1 MSNSVD
7 RSIRIYKED
16 ADLLVEATPSAPCV
30 MLLPQGDPRSATAR
44 TKLRIQWGQH
54 LLDDLVNGCYR
65 TVVCGV
71 NAENNTQ
78 GLLGEL
84 LKLIPTSQWTLESAT
99 SYAKMFRDAVSIH
112 AREDREPYVLK
123 FDLDR
128 ILILALLR
136 PAGRDHFTLED
147 LYRGFKTIAKMME
160 GRRERQPAATVS
172 FLGAKSNRLLDHQG
186 EEPPF
191 EAALEAIH
199 KAGFEGDI
207 YPPVELWNCA
217 PTGVFGSYP
226 FPDSV
231 DRMRQ
236 GSS

>member
-1 MSNSVD
+1 MSNPVD
-7 RSIRIYKED
+7 RSMHIYKED
-16 ADLLVEATPSAPCV
+16 ADLLVEATPNAPCV

-44 TKLRIQWGQH
+44 PKLRIQWGQH